1 LSLEILELDGT
12 KRRRRMMP
20 KQKQKT
26 KVREFDFLLE
36 KAKQLGALDA
46 KIIRSDEVVVEDRV
60 LLKCRTG
67 CDSYGKKFVC
77 PPFTPTLDEFRK
89 MLKEYK
95 KALIVKFPVEA
106 EAEEDVGRS
115 LQKNQY
121 SPEIPSDLRD
131 RTNKFWEMWSGDKR
145 RILLSMLELEKAAFN
160 RGYTLALSLTAG
172 SCALCTKCNMEA
184 KCSHPTMARYPEHAL
199 GVNVKKTLKKA
210 GMSIKFPFERHPEGI
225 GMLLID

>member
-1 LSLEILELDGT
+1 MGLRFLNG
-12 KRRRRMMP
+12 RRRNIMS
-20 KQKQKT
+20 KQRAKGKA
-26 KVREFDFLLE
+26 KEFDFFLE
-36 KAKQLGALDA
+36 EAKKLGALEA
-46 KIIRSDEVVVEDRV
+46 KIISSDKVVIEDRV

-77 PPFTPTLDEFRK
+77 PPFTPTPDEFRK
-89 MLKEYK
+89 MLKEYRK
-95 KALIVKFPVEA
+95 VLIVKFPAGA

-115 LQKNQY
+115 LQKNQC
-121 SPEIPSDLRD
+121 SPEIPPDLRE
-131 RTNKFWEMWSGDKR
+131 RTNKFFDVWSADKR
-145 RILLSMLELEKAAFN
+145 RILLAILELEKAAFN

-172 SCALCTKCNMEA
+172 SCTLCAKCNIEA
-184 KCSHPTMARYPEHAL
+184 TCTHPTMARYPEHAL